1 MMPLRYHGMVPVQYL
16 CDIGAVTVRFLCD
29 LTETHLALDPFYS
42 IRPYNYGLNAALAH
56 NDGHISRLF
65 VDCIS
70 YI

>member
-1 MMPLRYHGMVPVQYL
+1 MCTDLACMVMHILKCLHLSIQGIIIQPLPSHKA
-16 CDIGAVTVRFLCD
+16 IF
-29 LTETHLALDPFYS
+29 
-42 IRPYNYGLNAALAH
+42 GLNAALAH